1 MWEQLIFSYDDEEY
15 ADTAWEGILG
25 QVMGKQSADSV
36 DTVSG
41 CTYSSQGFIQAL
53 ECIKSGKRS
62 ITHEIPEFY
71 YESFM
76 SASDRWCRSW
86 LQLHAAKKDSDTEKD
101 QQIASLTT
109 RVEAL
114 EKQQDEILS
123 ALEEAAKAQEE
134 AKKKAEEEAKNQK
147 AQVEETSSGDASEDA
162 KKDEEN
168 TDETEAEDTSS
179 NEDSEELVY
188 KNGTY
193 TGDGQGF
200 GGNIQV
206 QVTLENDT
214 ITDIQVVSA
223 PGEDS
228 AYLSQGQGVIST
240 ILAAQSTDV
249 DTISGATFSS
259 TGIINAVNDALGKAE
274 NQ

>member
-1 MWEQLIFSYDDEEY
+1 MKYQSFIMRVLCLILIVG
-15 ADTAWEGILG
+15 AVLG
-25 QVMGKQSADSV
+25 YNSMQ
-36 DTVSG
+36 
-41 CTYSSQGFIQAL
+41 
-53 ECIKSGKRS
+53 
-62 ITHEIPEFY
+62 
-71 YESFM
+71 
-76 SASDRWCRSW
+76 
-86 LQLHAAKKDSDTEKD
+86 KKDSDTEKD

-114 EKQQDEILS
+114 EKQQDEMLS

-134 AKKKAEEEAKNQK
+134 AKKKAEEEAKNK
-147 AQVEETSSGDASEDA
+147 AAEDAKTASEDA
-162 KKDEEN
+162 SKDDEE
-168 TDETEAEDTSS
+168 TEDETDA
-179 NEDSEELVY
+179 DSEDADSSDESEDLVY

-206 QVTLENDT
+206 QVTLEDDT

>member
-1 MWEQLIFSYDDEEY
+1 MKYQSFIMRVLCLILIIG
-15 ADTAWEGILG
+15 AVLG
-25 QVMGKQSADSV
+25 YNSMQ
-36 DTVSG
+36 
-41 CTYSSQGFIQAL
+41 
-53 ECIKSGKRS
+53 
-62 ITHEIPEFY
+62 
-71 YESFM
+71 
-76 SASDRWCRSW
+76 
-86 LQLHAAKKDSDTEKD
+86 KKDSDTEKD

-123 ALEEAAKAQEE
+123 AIEEASKAQEE
-134 AKKKAEEEAKNQK
+134 AKKKAVEEAKNK
-147 AQVEETSSGDASEDA
+147 KDSAA
-162 KKDEEN
+162 KKDADAADKEE
-168 TDETEAEDTSS
+168 EDQADA
-179 NEDSEELVY
+179 DSEEDFSEESEDLAY

>member
-1 MWEQLIFSYDDEEY
+1 MKYQSFIMRVLCLILIV
-15 ADTAWEGILG
+15 GVVLG
-25 QVMGKQSADSV
+25 YNSMQ
-36 DTVSG
+36 
-41 CTYSSQGFIQAL
+41 
-53 ECIKSGKRS
+53 
-62 ITHEIPEFY
+62 
-71 YESFM
+71 
-76 SASDRWCRSW
+76 
-86 LQLHAAKKDSDTEKD
+86 KKDSDTEKD

-123 ALEEAAKAQEE
+123 AIEEASKAQEE
-134 AKKKAEEEAKNQK
+134 AKKKAEEEAKNKKDSAAKEDADAADK
-147 AQVEETSSGDASEDA
+147 AAENQADADSEADSSDEAEESEDLA
-162 KKDEEN
+162 
-168 TDETEAEDTSS
+168 
-179 NEDSEELVY
+179 Y

>member
-1 MWEQLIFSYDDEEY
+1 MKYQSFIMRVLCLLLIV
-15 ADTAWEGILG
+15 GVVLG
-25 QVMGKQSADSV
+25 YNSMQ
-36 DTVSG
+36 
-41 CTYSSQGFIQAL
+41 
-53 ECIKSGKRS
+53 
-62 ITHEIPEFY
+62 
-71 YESFM
+71 
-76 SASDRWCRSW
+76 
-86 LQLHAAKKDSDTEKD
+86 KKDSDTEKD

-147 AQVEETSSGDASEDA
+147 AQAEETSSGDASEDA
-162 KKDEEN
+162 KKDEKN
-168 TDETEAEDTSS
+168 TDETEAEDISS

-206 QVTLENDT
+206 QVTLENDM

-240 ILAAQSTDV
+240 ILASQSTDV

-259 TGIINAVNDALGKAE
+259 DRKSVV
-274 NQ
+274 

>member
-1 MWEQLIFSYDDEEY
+1 MKYQSFIMRVLCLILIIG
-15 ADTAWEGILG
+15 AVLG
-25 QVMGKQSADSV
+25 YNSMQ
-36 DTVSG
+36 
-41 CTYSSQGFIQAL
+41 
-53 ECIKSGKRS
+53 
-62 ITHEIPEFY
+62 
-71 YESFM
+71 
-76 SASDRWCRSW
+76 
-86 LQLHAAKKDSDTEKD
+86 KKDSDTKKD

-123 ALEEAAKAQEE
+123 AIEEAAKAQEE
-134 AKKKAEEEAKNQK
+134 AKKKAEEEAKNK
-147 AQVEETSSGDASEDA
+147 KDSAAKEDA
-162 KKDEEN
+162 DTADKAEEEQ
-168 TDETEAEDTSS
+168 DDA
-179 NEDSEELVY
+179 DSEEDSSEKSEDLAY

>member
-1 MWEQLIFSYDDEEY
+1 MKYQSFIMRVLCLLLIVG
-15 ADTAWEGILG
+15 AVLG
-25 QVMGKQSADSV
+25 YNSMQ
-36 DTVSG
+36 
-41 CTYSSQGFIQAL
+41 
-53 ECIKSGKRS
+53 
-62 ITHEIPEFY
+62 
-71 YESFM
+71 
-76 SASDRWCRSW
+76 
-86 LQLHAAKKDSDTEKD
+86 KKDSDTEKD

-114 EKQQDEILS
+114 EKQQEEILS
-123 ALEEAAKAQEE
+123 AIEEAAKAQEE
-134 AKKKAEEEAKNQK
+134 AKKKAEEAEAEARTQ
-147 AQVEETSSGDASEDA
+147 EDA
-162 KKDEEN
+162 KKDAETTDTTEGADEAAESEEN
-168 TDETEAEDTSS
+168 LA
-179 NEDSEELVY
+179 Y

-240 ILAAQSTDV
+240 ILASQSTDV

>member
-1 MWEQLIFSYDDEEY
+1 MKYQSFIMRVLCLLLIV
-15 ADTAWEGILG
+15 GVVLG
-25 QVMGKQSADSV
+25 YNSMQ
-36 DTVSG
+36 
-41 CTYSSQGFIQAL
+41 
-53 ECIKSGKRS
+53 
-62 ITHEIPEFY
+62 
-71 YESFM
+71 
-76 SASDRWCRSW
+76 
-86 LQLHAAKKDSDTEKD
+86 KKDSDTEKD

-147 AQVEETSSGDASEDA
+147 AQVEETSSGDASGDASEDA

-228 AYLSQGQGVIST
+228 AYFSQGQGVIST
-240 ILAAQSTDV
+240 ILASQSTDV

>member
-1 MWEQLIFSYDDEEY
+1 MKYQSFIMRVLCLLLIVG
-15 ADTAWEGILG
+15 AVLG
-25 QVMGKQSADSV
+25 YNSMQ
-36 DTVSG
+36 
-41 CTYSSQGFIQAL
+41 
-53 ECIKSGKRS
+53 
-62 ITHEIPEFY
+62 
-71 YESFM
+71 
-76 SASDRWCRSW
+76 
-86 LQLHAAKKDSDTEKD
+86 KKDSDTEKD

-179 NEDSEELVY
+179 SNKDSEELVY

-240 ILAAQSTDV
+240 ILASQSTDV

>member
-1 MWEQLIFSYDDEEY
+1 MKYQSFIMRVLCLILIV
-15 ADTAWEGILG
+15 GVVLG
-25 QVMGKQSADSV
+25 YNSMQ
-36 DTVSG
+36 
-41 CTYSSQGFIQAL
+41 
-53 ECIKSGKRS
+53 
-62 ITHEIPEFY
+62 
-71 YESFM
+71 
-76 SASDRWCRSW
+76 
-86 LQLHAAKKDSDTEKD
+86 KKDSDTEKD

-123 ALEEAAKAQEE
+123 AIEEAAKAQEE
-134 AKKKAEEEAKNQK
+134 AKKKAEEEAKNKKDSAAKEDADAADK
-147 AQVEETSSGDASEDA
+147 AAENQADADSEADSSDEAEESEDLA
-162 KKDEEN
+162 
-168 TDETEAEDTSS
+168 
-179 NEDSEELVY
+179 Y

-259 TGIINAVNDALGKAE
+259 TGIINAVNNALGKAE